1 MSALT
6 LDESVL
12 ISPDLKTTSL
22 IVAEKFGREHRN
34 VARAI
39 DNLEIPNDFR
49 LLNFAQGIY
58 TDRNGDDQRCFDMT
72 RDGFALLVMGFTGK
86 KAVEWKIKF
95 LEAFNAMEKALSQPT
110 PAIGSDCM
118 VVSKAEWERLQKT
131 SALMRVVQ
139 DLDNQVTALKRTIT
153 EGLSAAS
160 WDAPVQNVVQGS
172 VPPKATKTE
181 IVLLS
186 HNTKVAILIELS
198 HAWNRQNPY
207 SITPQ
212 TKRTS
217 RYAPRALGNRFD
229 IPAHKLEALLLD
241 WCDRG
246 IIKTHM
252 LNTNTKQKGL
262 KVLAVTADDL

>member
-1 MSALT
+1 MSANIT
-6 LDESVL
+6 LVS
-12 ISPDLKTTSL
+12 SNLKTTSL
-22 IVAEKFGREHRN
+22 VIAEKFGKNHRHVLQSIRN
-34 VARAI
+34 IIEETGEWGMPNFRQTPYI
-39 DNLEIPNDFR
+39 DPQNNQTYQMYEIS
-49 LLNFAQGIY
+49 
-58 TDRNGDDQRCFDMT
+58 

-186 HNTKVAILIELS
+186 HDTKVAILIELS
-198 HAWNRQNPY
+198 HAWNKQNPY

-212 TKRTS
+212 TKRTG

-262 KVLAVTADDL
+262 KVLATTADDL